1 MLVLYP
7 HFSPSHESRNPYS
20 KMGTCFSSQSFWDR
34 PNSERK
40 NTSPI
45 DRLLHWGLH
54 SNRGHGSNSCKVMLK
69 TAPV

>member
-34 PNSERK
+34 PGRAS
-40 NTSPI
+40 TASPA
-45 DRLLHWGLH
+45 GL
-54 SNRGHGSNSCKVMLK
+54 SKKL
-69 TAPV
+69 